1 MVEKL
6 EKLPEWLQ
14 VLLSPFIYAI
24 VMIPIA
30 IVGFIILAIIG
41 TISPGRNQTH
51 SCSSWDEEACEY
63 LNEPIDEPTRDPWEN
78 RY

>member
-14 VLLSPFIYAI
+14 MLLSPFIFVI

-30 IVGFIILAIIG
+30 IVGFIIIAIIG
-41 TISPGRNQTH
+41 TISPKNQTNY
-51 SCSSWDEEACEY
+51 CTAWDEEACEY
-63 LNEPIDEPTRDPWEN
+63 LNEPNDEPTRDPWEKL
-78 RY
+78 Y